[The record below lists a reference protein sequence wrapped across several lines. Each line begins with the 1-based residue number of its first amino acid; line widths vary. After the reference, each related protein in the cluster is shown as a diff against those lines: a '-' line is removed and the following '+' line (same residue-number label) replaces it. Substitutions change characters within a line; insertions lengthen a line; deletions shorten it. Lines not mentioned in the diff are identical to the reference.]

1 MARLALGA
9 AYKTQNR
16 KENSIAQYAYA
27 YSLQQGIVDYEAVRV
42 EQHKVGFSDKEKIGT
57 DNIQQ
62 CVAVIL
68 HDPLTKKTALAHVDR
83 FTDAGSLTH
92 DVISN
97 FPPNTQLEAYLVGG
111 RDRSA
116 VSISVSDGNIRKV
129 TQELTNHFNVN
140 IKSADIEDKG
150 APLGIIFDP
159 ITGNC
164 SG

>member
-1 MARLALGA
+1 M
-9 AYKTQNR
+9 
-16 KENSIAQYAYA
+16 
-27 YSLQQGIVDYEAVRV
+27 

-57 DNIQQ
+57 DHIQQ

-97 FPPNTQLEAYLVGG
+97 FPPNTQLEAYLVGE

-116 VSISVSDGNIRKV
+116 VSISVSDNIRKV

-164 SG
+164 PDREDKTTTARQVHLSIGSNTPVLYKAFDFTKNKNIPNRS